1 MEPELSTTAE
11 KIFKLK
17 YSRDSKEDW
26 EGAVARVAL
35 YVAQAEDEEKRL
47 FYTSE
52 FCRIIYEKSFLP
64 GGRILAN
71 AGTGVKNLMNC
82 FVLPVEDSREGIYGT
97 LKDAAEVFA
106 WGGGVG
112 YNFSKIRAEG
122 SFVKTTKGKA
132 SGPLSFMSL
141 YDQTGEVISQA
152 SRRGAQM
159 GILNVEHPD
168 IVKFINFKNK
178 LNSRNTRL
186 LEEYKRNLGRKGL
199 DIDGELY
206 FHTLAKTLAD
216 DQLTHF
222 NVSVGVSD
230 AFMEQLG
237 SDSLW
242 DKTHTPDQIMRII
255 ATNAW
260 LSGDPGIFFIDRAN
274 GDNMVPYLG
283 KIEATNPCGEVPLL
297 SYEACCLGSINL
309 SNFNEGDVFDWNYLA
324 QVVHIAV
331 RFLDDVQELNET
343 PVEKINDATRA
354 TRRLGL
360 GVMGLADLLAERNLL
375 YDSDEAREFC
385 DTLAW
390 FIGKEAWLE
399 SMSLAEEKGAF
410 PAFDPFAV
418 NWKLIDKFNLERR
431 PVRNVAITSI
441 APTGTIALVADV
453 NSGIEPYFAHSYSR
467 NLTEGVGNT
476 ATETIEQ
483 SAVSDTVK
491 TAHEISWQ
499 DHIKMQE
506 VWQRWTDNA
515 VSKTINMHNDA
526 SIDDII
532 NAYNLA
538 WKSGLKGMTVYRD
551 GSKLFQILNK

>member
-1 MEPELSTTAE
+1 MEPELSPTAE

-17 YSRDSKEDW
+17 YSLGGKEDW
-26 EGAVARVAL
+26 EGAAARVAL
-35 YVAQAEDEEKRL
+35 YVAEAEPEGERL
-47 FYTSE
+47 FYTLE
-52 FCRIIYEKSFLP
+52 FCRMIYEKSFLP

-71 AGTGVKNLMNC
+71 AGTGIKNLMNC
-82 FVLPVEDSREGIYGT
+82 FVLPVDDSREGIYGT

-112 YNFSKIRAEG
+112 YNFSRIRPEG

-178 LNSRNTRL
+178 LNSRNSRL
-186 LEEYKRNLGRKGL
+186 LEEYKRNLDRKGL
-199 DIDGELY
+199 DIDGEPY
-206 FHTLAKTLAD
+206 FSVLGKTLAD

-222 NVSVGVSD
+222 NVSVGLSD
-230 AFMEQLG
+230 AFMGQLD

-242 DKTHTPDQIMRII
+242 DKTHTPAQIMRII

-274 GDNMVPYLG
+274 DDNMVPYLG
-283 KIEATNPCGEVPLL
+283 RIEATNPCGEVPLL
-297 SYEACCLGSINL
+297 PYEACCLGSINL
-309 SNFNEGDVFDWNYLA
+309 PNFNEGDIFDWNYLT
-324 QVVHIAV
+324 QVVHLAV

-343 PVEKINDATRA
+343 PVEKINASTRA

-360 GVMGLADLLAERNLL
+360 GVMGLADLLAERKLS

-399 SMSLAEEKGAF
+399 SMNLAEEKGAF
-410 PAFDPFAV
+410 PAFNPYDV

-441 APTGTIALVADV
+441 APTGTIALIADV
-453 NSGIEPYFAHSYSR
+453 NSGIEPYFAHNYSR

-476 ATETIEQ
+476 ATETITQ

-491 TAHEISWQ
+491 TAHEINWQ

-506 VWQRWTDNA
+506 IWQRWTDNA

-538 WKSGLKGMTVYRD
+538 WKSGLKGITVYRD
-551 GSKLFQILNK
+551 RSKLFQILNK

>member
-1 MEPELSTTAE
+1 MEPELSPTAE

-17 YSRDSKEDW
+17 YSLGGKEDW
-26 EGAVARVAL
+26 EGAAARVAL
-35 YVAQAEDEEKRL
+35 YVAQAEPEEERL
-47 FYTSE
+47 FYISE
-52 FCRIIYEKSFLP
+52 FCRMIYEKSFLP

-71 AGTGVKNLMNC
+71 AGSGIKNLMNC
-82 FVLPVEDSREGIYGT
+82 FVLPVDDSREGIYGT

-112 YNFSKIRAEG
+112 YNFSRIRPEG

-178 LNSRNTRL
+178 LNSRNARL
-186 LEEYKRNLGRKGL
+186 LEEYKRNLDRKGL
-199 DIDGELY
+199 DIDGEPY
-206 FHTLAKTLAD
+206 FNILAKTLAD

-222 NVSVGVSD
+222 NVSVGLSD
-230 AFMEQLG
+230 AFMGQLD

-242 DKTHTPDQIMRII
+242 DKTHTPAQIMRII

-260 LSGDPGIFFIDRAN
+260 LSGDPGIFFIDKAN
-274 GDNMVPYLG
+274 DDSMVPYLG
-283 KIEATNPCGEVPLL
+283 RIEATNPCGEVPLL
-297 SYEACCLGSINL
+297 PYEACCLGSINL
-309 SNFNEGDVFDWNYLA
+309 PNFNEGDIFDWNYLA
-324 QVVHIAV
+324 QVVHLAV

-343 PVEKINDATRA
+343 PVEKINAATRA

-360 GVMGLADLLAERNLL
+360 GVMGLADLLAERKLS

-399 SMSLAEEKGAF
+399 SMNLAEEKGAF
-410 PAFDPFAV
+410 PAFNPYEV

-431 PVRNVAITSI
+431 PVRNVSITSI
-441 APTGTIALVADV
+441 APTGTIALIADV
-453 NSGIEPYFAHSYSR
+453 NSGIEPYFAHNYSR

-476 ATETIEQ
+476 ATETIKQ
-483 SAVSDTVK
+483 SSISDTVK
-491 TAHEISWQ
+491 TAHEINWQ

-506 VWQRWTDNA
+506 TWQRWTDNA

-538 WKSGLKGMTVYRD
+538 WKSGLKGITIYRD